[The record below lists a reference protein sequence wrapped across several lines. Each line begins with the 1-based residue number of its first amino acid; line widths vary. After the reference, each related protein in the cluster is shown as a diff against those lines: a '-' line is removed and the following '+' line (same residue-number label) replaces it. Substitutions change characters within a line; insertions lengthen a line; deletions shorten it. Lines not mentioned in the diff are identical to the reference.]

1 MLEAVEGLPSNVIG
15 IVAKG
20 RVTALECRIV
30 LRPMIRAALR
40 QHQTLRLYY
49 ELHSR
54 YPGAGWDALNLGLA
68 KLPAWERV
76 AVVSDT
82 SWVRQMASAFLF
94 FVAKD
99 TRVFSNSEIPDAKA
113 WIMSGIEAAAKES
126 PIEPFRPPVPTTVEL
141 PARPGQPSR
150 RGTHLYK
157 RPKLML

>member
-20 RVTALECRIV
+20 RVTALECRTV
-30 LRPMIRAALR
+30 LRPMIRGAFK

-54 YPGAGWDALNLGLA
+54 YPGAGWDALNLGLT
-68 KLPAWERV
+68 KLPAWERA

-94 FVAKD
+94 FIAKD
-99 TRVFSNSEIPDAKA
+99 TRVFSNSEISDAKA
-113 WIMSGIEAAAKES
+113 WIMSGIEAPATES
-126 PIEPFRPPVPTTVEL
+126 RIEPFRPPVPPTIEL
-141 PARPGQPSR
+141 PTRPGQPSR

-157 RPKLML
+157 RP